1 MKKSLTACALI
12 AILTGCGGESAPLSS
27 TPAAPRSNAPASPQG
42 ENLLYV
48 IVAGFSEVTFYTYLP
63 AKLKLAGK
71 LTGLSK
77 PNGLCV
83 DKTGDVYV
91 TEDGLIEKYAHG
103 GTKPIATLKISGESA
118 GNCAVDPATGDLA
131 AVAYDKSDTGSILI
145 FANGQG
151 TPAQYIDPR
160 LQYPDALGYDNAS
173 NLYVDGVFYRYRSS
187 SCCFY
192 PNYRYLPAKR
202 HTFKTLNL
210 NVGIDSPSSVQ
221 WDGKDLA
228 IEDAYSGEI
237 HEYSINAS
245 VATEV
250 GHTKLRGI
258 PPSLYQVG
266 SVWIAGDDV
275 VGTAPSYAEVGIW
288 RYPKGGKP
296 LHRITGLYNPVAVA
310 VSAKS

>member
-1 MKKSLTACALI
+1 MKNSLTICALMLMV
-12 AILTGCGGESAPLSS
+12 AGCGGQAAPLSS
-27 TPAAPRSNAPASPQG
+27 TPAAPRPNAPDSPQS

-48 IVAGFSEVTFYTYLP
+48 IVAGFSEVKFYTYLP

-71 LTGLSK
+71 LQGLTQ

-83 DKTGDVYV
+83 DKTGNVFI
-91 TEDGLIEKYAHG
+91 TEDGLIVKYAHG
-103 GTKPIATLKISGESA
+103 GTKPIDTLKISGESA
-118 GNCAVDPATGDLA
+118 GACSVDPATGDLA
-131 AVAYDKSDTGSILI
+131 VVGYDKSGTGSILI
-145 FANGQG
+145 FQNGQG
-151 TPAQYIDPR
+151 TPTQYMDPR
-160 LQYPDALGYDNAS
+160 LQYPDALGYDDAS
-173 NLYVDGVFYRYRSS
+173 NLYVDGVFYRYRSY

-192 PNYRYLPAKR
+192 PNFRYLPAKR
-202 HTFKTLNL
+202 HTFKTLSL
-210 NVGIDSPSSVQ
+210 NVGIVSPSSVQ

-245 VATEV
+245 QATEV
-250 GHTKLRGI
+250 GHTKLKGI
-258 PPSLYQVG
+258 PPSLYQVE

-296 LHRITGLYNPVAVA
+296 LHRLTGLYNPIAVA
-310 VSAKS
+310 VSRKT